1 MNTIKFVEEVRLKE
15 AFWDKYKYRTNILA
29 SQFESIARH
38 GGVDLLTA
46 ELVENKTTK
55 ETAIQF
61 VSFEFKLDDIKKAIA
76 QAEENSRFCHKSFI
90 VIPLEKEKVINDRY
104 KDYLK
109 KAKYIGVMGVATDG
123 RWTILHKPWTHKDE
137 DLEYNQV
144 LLKMLV
150 NSNKAII

>member
-29 SQFESIARH
+29 SQFESVARH

-109 KAKYIGVMGVATDG
+109 KAKYIGEIG
-123 RWTILHKPWTHKDE
+123 RASCRE
-137 DLEYNQV
+137 RV
-144 LLKMLV
+144 LLLV
-150 NSNKAII
+150 